1 MQRSAGGV
9 FDPGRDRSQDLNPE
23 RLQDRYQSRI
33 YDEDPDGLPHR
44 DEKEITLGS
53 AGLLL
58 LGVGLFGLCALCF
71 GLGYAAGHR
80 SPAEAMRASA
90 EVADQVQIQAG
101 QKERQAKPMAGQE
114 TARLA
119 EGPAASPDGVTS
131 PEGGENSAAAAPAGQ
146 TAGGVDGVSGDPI
159 VRTALTTQPAGA
171 QTSAAR
177 LGAVTESTS
186 IMVQIA
192 TVAHPEDAEVL
203 VGALRKRGYAVSS
216 RRDPL
221 DGMLHVE
228 VGPFASRSEA
238 LAMRQRL
245 LNDGYNA
252 VVQ

>member
-1 MQRSAGGV
+1 MQRGAGGV
-9 FDPGRDRSQDLNPE
+9 FDPVRDRSQDLNPD
-23 RLQDRYQSRI
+23 RLQDRFQSRI
-33 YDEDPDGLPHR
+33 YDEDPDRLPPR
-44 DEKEITLGS
+44 GEKEITLGS

-58 LGVGLFGLCALCF
+58 LGIGLFGLCALCF

-80 SPAEAMRASA
+80 SPAEGMSASA
-90 EVADQVQIQAG
+90 ESVDQAQPQAG
-101 QKERQAKPMAGQE
+101 QKGLQAKPTAGQGN
-114 TARLA
+114 A
-119 EGPAASPDGVTS
+119 TS
-131 PEGGENSAAAAPAGQ
+131 PEGMAASAGPVTSPAGTKTPAAASGQ
-146 TAGGVDGVSGDPI
+146 TAGEADGVAGDPI
-159 VRTALTTQPAGA
+159 VRTALSTQAGA
-171 QTSAAR
+171 QPAAAR
-177 LGAVTESTS
+177 LAAATEQAS

-238 LAMRQRL
+238 LTMRQRL